1 MILYEIGMATA
12 LIRTFRV
19 TEELLLDVGK
29 FQSDTF
35 LLIDSLQHEAD
46 FVLICIRGAKVHIF
60 LHTPKLFGIFFMDSC
75 HFFVFCYYFTTT
87 FRPSRM
93 YTPLRGCCPS
103 MRRPCRSQETFGG
116 NILFTYCSPLTL
128 TVPKSLHAKRVSPFN
143 WHEENE

>member
-46 FVLICIRGAKVHIF
+46 FVLICSRGAKVHIF

-75 HFFVFCYYFTTT
+75 HFFVF
-87 FRPSRM
+87 
-93 YTPLRGCCPS
+93 
-103 MRRPCRSQETFGG
+103 
-116 NILFTYCSPLTL
+116 N
-128 TVPKSLHAKRVSPFN
+128 
-143 WHEENE
+143 